1 MENCKQR
8 RNLRSRL
15 KTDPH
20 SPEVFRIN
28 GPLVNFDP
36 FYAAFNIKEGDAMY
50 LKPEQRAR
58 IW

>member
-1 MENCKQR
+1 
-8 RNLRSRL
+8 
-15 KTDPH
+15 
-20 SPEVFRIN
+20 
-28 GPLVNFDP
+28 VNFDP